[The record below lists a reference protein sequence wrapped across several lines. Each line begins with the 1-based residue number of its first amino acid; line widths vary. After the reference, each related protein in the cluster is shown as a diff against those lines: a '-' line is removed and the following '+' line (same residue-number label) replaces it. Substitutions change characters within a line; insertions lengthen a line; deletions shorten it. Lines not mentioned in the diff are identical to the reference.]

1 MSESRDEITVIKLD
15 LQGRETWRYA
25 GQVINRGES
34 YVLLEAKF
42 NRADTP
48 FHGIVL
54 RQGDRFVETFY
65 SNRWYNIFEMY
76 DREDNTLKGWYCNIG
91 YPAEI
96 DHEQV
101 SYIDLGL
108 DLLVFPDGRQLVL
121 DEEEFRKLPLSPE
134 VEQQALEALHELQ
147 VIFKNKVRDN
157 TTVSI

>member
-1 MSESRDEITVIKLD
+1 MSKFKDDITVIKLD
-15 LQGRETWRYA
+15 LQWRETWRYI
-25 GQVINRGES
+25 GQVINRGET

-76 DREDNTLKGWYCNIG
+76 DREDNNLKGWYCNIG
-91 YPAEI
+91 YPAI
-96 DHEQV
+96 IGHDQV
-101 SYIDLGL
+101 SYIDLAL

-147 VIFKNKVRDN
+147 VIFEKKVRDN
-157 TTVSI
+157 ATLSI